1 MKSYAAWTPAP
12 ANEETEYTNQSNC
25 HICGAKHDMDN
36 YTFSKNRLLKR
47 EVGHWQKR
55 SCVMGVIFQL
65 LQTLMPELVVTE
77 GYIKFVIK
85 SIQQI
90 CKGMCQ
96 REEAEV
102 TLQQYLQLIL

>member
-1 MKSYAAWTPAP
+1 MLLGHQLLPMKKLSLPNKATVTFVVQSMTWTIAP
-12 ANEETEYTNQSNC
+12 FQKT
-25 HICGAKHDMDN
+25 
-36 YTFSKNRLLKR
+36 LLKR

-65 LQTLMPELVVTE
+65 LQILMPELVVTE

-96 REEAEV
+96 REEVEV
-102 TLQQYLQLIL
+102 TL